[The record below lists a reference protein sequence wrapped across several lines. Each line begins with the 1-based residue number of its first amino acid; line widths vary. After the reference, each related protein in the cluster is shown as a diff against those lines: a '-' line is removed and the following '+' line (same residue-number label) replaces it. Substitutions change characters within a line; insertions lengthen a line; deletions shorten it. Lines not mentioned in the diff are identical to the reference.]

1 MYKLQNQYMAG
12 EVIGQSI
19 IRHNADGTVSSFLAD
34 PANTDYQEYLKWVAE
49 GGVPLPPDSQE

>member
-19 IRHNADGTVSSFLAD
+19 IRQNADGTVSSFLAD
-34 PANTDYQEYLKWVAE
+34 PMNTDYQEYLKWVAE
-49 GGVPLPPDSQE
+49 GNSPEPADEQ